1 MHELRNVQT
10 ELKGVYY
17 SVGRAACRNFS
28 KGVGTNLG
36 YRQKRGGGG
45 GSLCGVLH
53 STLARGGA
61 TMTQG
66 GGGGQMPPLKYS
78 PGGCL

>member
-1 MHELRNVQT
+1 MDLHRKGYKKKTSHIFPVHKLRNVQT

-36 YRQKRGGGG
+36 YRH
-45 GSLCGVLH
+45 L
-53 STLARGGA
+53 GGA